1 MLGDVEVKTYPV
13 ATPAPVAP
21 RHPIRAV
28 DSGNSAMT
36 NPIRALFL
44 SDVLTQSFMLPVDA
58 YNGVGL
64 PNVFRKSYFCSVFGD
79 K

>member
-21 RHPIRAV
+21 RHPINAV

-36 NPIRALFL
+36 NPIRALYWL
-44 SDVLTQSFMLPVDA
+44 DIMP
-58 YNGVGL
+58 
-64 PNVFRKSYFCSVFGD
+64 
-79 K
+79 